1 VCAEHV
7 YQLGGASPLHN
18 VMARLMN
25 DKRQKNQLVRAF
37 REDSR
42 SEAPMASKGGTEPF
56 TAKHMT
62 ESPAIG
68 EQWME
73 EVCEQENCEQA
84 LARVKAIATY
94 TLAAAELGSA

>member
-18 VMARLMN
+18 VMARLRN

-42 SEAPMASKGGTEPF
+42 SEAPMASKGGT
-56 TAKHMT
+56 
-62 ESPAIG
+62 
-68 EQWME
+68 
-73 EVCEQENCEQA
+73 
-84 LARVKAIATY
+84 
-94 TLAAAELGSA
+94 